1 MCQIGKCHLLSPEA
15 NSSILVGVKGSE
27 DVFGKSFYI
36 SAEEGGGGL
45 QLESSSSCYFGKEN
59 I

>member
-15 NSSILVGVKGSE
+15 NSSILVGVKGPE
-27 DVFGKSFYI
+27 DVLRKSFYI
-36 SAEEGGGGL
+36 SAEGGGGGL
-45 QLESSSSCYFGKEN
+45 QLEFSSSCYCGKQN